1 MSVRDSGGQLAHHRP
16 PMIPVAKVLKPVGL
30 AGEVRLRLLTDLSG
44 IFEQGSPLFVGEC
57 SSAHSIERFDKC
69 NGGRLKLQGIDTR
82 EGAELLRGVII
93 YCDTKRAVPLLKGRY
108 FEFQIIGLRVCTIYG
123 ELLGTVVEVI
133 ETGANDVY
141 VVRDSSSEILIPAT
155 KQIVLKIDLDKSVMT
170 VKLIPGLRGAS

>member
-1 MSVRDSGGQLAHHRP
+1 M
-16 PMIPVAKVLKPVGL
+16 
-30 AGEVRLRLLTDLSG
+30 
-44 IFEQGSPLFVGEC
+44 
-57 SSAHSIERFDKC
+57 
-69 NGGRLKLQGIDTR
+69 
-82 EGAELLRGVII
+82 
-93 YCDTKRAVPLLKGRY
+93 KGRY